1 MQAQFIRLSLNH
13 THTHTLPLLGTW
25 AIPRSSSPSARRP
38 PHISFSVPQFPEPK
52 DGELG
57 VSITGLILNV
67 NVNAI
72 TGAVVVQDLT
82 GDETKGWSG
91 KLVSS
96 RALHT
101 GVVDGPELRDA
112 WPSPRPKRAALT
124 EESAGG
130 ECPAKRNI
138 LLSTQ
143 IAGDPSYRSPLSFLP
158 LSFSLTPN
166 SSAPNG
172 FVLVL
177 TDGDGKQATLEKA
190 GVKTVEVGDGDGDE

>member
-1 MQAQFIRLSLNH
+1 MKLLLPILIAALLCPLILAAPLAYP
-13 THTHTLPLLGTW
+13 LPLLGTW
-25 AIPRSSSPSARRP
+25 AIPRSSSFSPRRP
-38 PHISFSVPQFPEPK
+38 PHISFSLPQFPEPK

-57 VSITGLILNV
+57 VSITGLILND

-72 TGAVVVQDLT
+72 TGAVVVENLT

-96 RALHT
+96 RA
-101 GVVDGPELRDA
+101 
-112 WPSPRPKRAALT
+112 
-124 EESAGG
+124 
-130 ECPAKRNI
+130 

-158 LSFSLTPN
+158 LSFTLTPN

-177 TDGDGKQATLEKA
+177 TDGDGKQATLEKS
-190 GVKTVEVGDGDGDE
+190 GVKTVEVGDDDQ